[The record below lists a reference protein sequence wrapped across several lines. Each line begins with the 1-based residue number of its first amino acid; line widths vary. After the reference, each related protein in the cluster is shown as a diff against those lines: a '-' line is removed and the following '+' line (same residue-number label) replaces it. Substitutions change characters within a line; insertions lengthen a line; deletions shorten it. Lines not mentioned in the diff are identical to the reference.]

1 MPTLAN
7 YYRPGSLGIPRYVAN
22 RVIDKARS
30 VIGGYMKRKATQF
43 WNSGYGRK
51 SLGDLLWYGFL
62 VWLVVTVRLFVSSLR
77 GVASIVEDIAEGIVG
92 LVEI

>member
-1 MPTLAN
+1 MAE
-7 YYRPGSLGIPRYVAN
+7 
-22 RVIDKARS
+22 
-30 VIGGYMKRKATQF
+30 
-43 WNSGYGRK
+43 K

>member
-51 SLGDLLWYGFL
+51 K
-62 VWLVVTVRLFVSSLR
+62 V
-77 GVASIVEDIAEGIVG
+77 
-92 LVEI
+92 